1 MTNKERFFELVER
14 EKSQL
19 QSFGVKQIG
28 LFGSTLRGDDTD
40 QSDIDVLVSF
50 EKGTKTYKNFIAV
63 VDLLESSLGRTVE
76 LVTTESLSPY
86 IGPKIKKEVEYA
98 PFVA

>member
-28 LFGSTLRGDDTD
+28 LFGSTLRGEDTEL
-40 QSDIDVLVSF
+40 SDYDVLVSF
-50 EKGTKTYKNFIAV
+50 EKDKKTYRNFIAV
-63 VDLLESSLGRTVE
+63 VDLLESALGKKVE